1 MGTTR
6 PSDRAQSID
15 PLDPA
20 VMEKLVRGE
29 HGAPF
34 DVLGPHEVTVAGA
47 TVQVIRAFLP
57 GARAAWVI
65 RLTDTLGA
73 PEHDLPARSAMHR
86 LHSQGFFSAVI
97 EGTDAYESY
106 ILEAEYENGSHRRL
120 RDPYAFRPLL
130 SAFDLHL
137 LGEGT
142 MEQAY
147 ERLGAHPQVVDGVAG
162 IAFGV
167 WAPNAQ
173 RVSVVGEFNGWDERV
188 LPMRLRSGGI
198 WELFVPD
205 LSHGALYKYAILS
218 WNAGYRALKADPY
231 AFAAEMRPGTASRV
245 WNLDGYSWSDDA
257 WMTQR
262 AARDPLV
269 APMSIYELHV
279 GSWRPDPDTQ
289 APSAVTYRGLAHQ
302 LVPYLHNLG
311 YTHVELMPI
320 AEYPFDGSWGYQVT
334 GYFAPTSR
342 YGTPQDFMYF
352 VDYCH
357 QHGIGVLLD
366 WVPAHFPKDEHG
378 LNYFDGSH
386 LYEHADPRL
395 GEHPDW
401 GTLVFN
407 YGRPEVRNFL
417 LSNALFWLDKYHV
430 DGLRVDAVASML
442 YLDYSRKAGEW
453 LPNKYGGR
461 ENLDAVAFLRRFNE
475 LVHGRFPGAVT
486 VAEES
491 TSWPLVSRPVY
502 IGGLGF
508 TFKWNMGWMHDIL
521 HYMSLDPI
529 HRRYHHNELT
539 FSMIYAFTENFI
551 LPFSHDEVVHL
562 KGSML
567 NKMPGDVW
575 QKFANL
581 RSLYAFMYGHP
592 GKKLV
597 FMGDEFGQWAEWN
610 YAGWLDWFLLGPAG
624 DQPSMHAQLQG
635 LIRDLNDLLRHSP
648 ALYEVDFSS
657 AGFEWIDC
665 NDADNSIVSFV
676 RHSADLQESLLFV
689 CNFTPVPRQ
698 GYRVGVPTPA
708 YYAEVLNTDAAVYGG
723 SNLGNLG
730 GVASEPIATHGRQ
743 NSITLTLPPLAV
755 VVFRPVPKTPHAAVT
770 AAEARS
776 SVAPTR
782 TEPPVDATKQHATLS
797 GVADNGTGAT
807 PEPDSAQQ
815 PLRSRTKAGTTA
827 KRRSAAHGHAIAD
840 PHRAVTQRVA
850 PGRAPATGRRRSPLR

>member
-1 MGTTR
+1 MGTTH
-6 PSDRAQSID
+6 PTDRTQSID

-20 VMEKLVRGE
+20 VMDKIVRGE

-34 DVLGPHEVTVAGA
+34 DVLGPHDLTIEGEK
-47 TVQVIRAFLP
+47 VQVIRAFLP
-57 GARAAWVI
+57 GAHAAWVI
-65 RLTDTLGA
+65 RLADTPDPQA
-73 PEHDLPARSAMHR
+73 PKPPVRAAMRR
-86 LHSQGFFSAVI
+86 LHPEGFFSVLI
-97 EGTDAYESY
+97 EGAYESY
-106 ILEAEYENGSHRRL
+106 LLEAEYENGAHRRVH
-120 RDPYAFRPLL
+120 DPYAFKPLL

-147 ERLGAHPQVVDGVAG
+147 ERLGAHPQVVDGIAG
-162 IAFGV
+162 VAFGV

-173 RVSVVGEFNGWDERV
+173 RVSVVGDFNGWDERV

-205 LSHGALYKYAILS
+205 LPVGTLYKYAVLS

-231 AFAAEMRPGTASRV
+231 AFAAEVRPGTASRV
-245 WNLDGYSWSDDA
+245 WSLDEYSWSDEE
-257 WMTQR
+257 WMTR
-262 AARDPLV
+262 RTASDPLT
-269 APMSIYELHV
+269 APMTIYELHV
-279 GSWRPDPDTQ
+279 GSWRSDPDTQ

-302 LVPYLHNLG
+302 LVPYLQNLG

-320 AEYPFDGSWGYQVT
+320 AEFPFDGSWGYQVT

-461 ENLDAVAFLRRFNE
+461 ENLDAVTFLRRFNE

-521 HYMSLDPI
+521 HFMSLDPI

-551 LPFSHDEVVHL
+551 LPFSHDEIVHL

-592 GKKLV
+592 GKKLL

-624 DQPSMHAQLQG
+624 DHPSLHAQLQG
-635 LIRDLNDLLRHSP
+635 LVRDLNELLRHSP
-648 ALYEVDFSS
+648 ALYEVDFSP
-657 AGFEWIDC
+657 AGFDWIDC

-676 RHSADLQESLLFV
+676 RYSADRQECLLFV

-698 GYRVGVPTPA
+698 GYRVGVPAPA
-708 YYAEVLNTDAAVYGG
+708 YYAEILNTDSAMYGG

-730 GVASEPIATHGRQ
+730 GVASEPIATHGRPD
-743 NSITLTLPPLAV
+743 SITLTLPPLAV
-755 VVFRPVPKTPHAAVT
+755 VVFRPVPATLPVT
-770 AAEARS
+770 VARAAEQQATASPAQPERP
-776 SVAPTR
+776 AP
-782 TEPPVDATKQHATLS
+782 PAA
-797 GVADNGTGAT
+797 
-807 PEPDSAQQ
+807 PE
-815 PLRSRTKAGTTA
+815 
-827 KRRSAAHGHAIAD
+827 
-840 PHRAVTQRVA
+840 
-850 PGRAPATGRRRSPLR
+850 RAPATVPDDPPDDPPDLAAGTGAARKAPRSGSKRGNSASGRSGAHGRAIEGPQRPGVHQAGIADSAVPRQRR